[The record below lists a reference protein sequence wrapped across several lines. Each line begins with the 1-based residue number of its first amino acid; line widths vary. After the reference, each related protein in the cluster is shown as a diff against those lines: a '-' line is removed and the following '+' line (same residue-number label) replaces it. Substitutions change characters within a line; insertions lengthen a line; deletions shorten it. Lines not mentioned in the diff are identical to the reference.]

1 MVPSNG
7 NPEDLQFQREVSR
20 ILLRQLQEHGF
31 VLTGSGALREH
42 GLIDRPTA
50 DVDVFTEMQS
60 ADEFTLVTDRAV
72 DELRKSGYDV
82 EVLRDSK
89 AFKNIT
95 VTQEHRSIEVDFGV
109 DYRGHAPAK
118 MDIGPVL
125 SVEDAVASKVTA
137 LYGRGLPRDFLDVD
151 AIRQSGRFSDEF
163 LMDAAQQ
170 HDPGFDPKYFG
181 VSVQRVQQL
190 VVDEVRDYGVNDDQL
205 KELQLRMSSWG
216 QDLAN

>member
-1 MVPSNG
+1 MMPSNG
-7 NPEDLQFQREVSR
+7 NLEDLRFQREVSR

-60 ADEFTLVTDRAV
+60 ADEFTLATDRAV
-72 DELRKSGYDV
+72 DGLRKSGYDV

-95 VTQEHRSIEVDFGV
+95 VTQEQRSIEVDFGV
-109 DYRGHAPAK
+109 DYRGHAPAN

-151 AIRQSGRFSDEF
+151 TIRQSGRFSDEF

-170 HDPGFDPKYFG
+170 HDPGFDQKYFG
-181 VSVQRVQQL
+181 VSIQRVQQL
-190 VVDEVRDYGVNDDQL
+190 VVDEVRDYGVNDEQL

-216 QDLAN
+216 QNLAN